1 LPRAAIDGL
10 ELVGLRRCLCAEGA
24 AAHAMYRLNGR
35 PVSLYVIPD
44 ASRERAATDVFGHDA
59 VIWSRQDV
67 TYVLVGKE
75 PRASLE
81 GLAEAMGL
89 VQ

>member
-1 LPRAAIDGL
+1 MWRVF
-10 ELVGLRRCLCAEGA
+10 ELVGLRRCFCGEGA

-44 ASRERAATDVFGHDA
+44 AQRDRASTDVFGHDA
-59 VIWSRQDV
+59 VIWSRQNV

-75 PRASLE
+75 PRATLE
-81 GLAEAMGL
+81 ALAPAMDSTL
-89 VQ
+89 Y

>member
-1 LPRAAIDGL
+1 
-10 ELVGLRRCLCAEGA
+10 
-24 AAHAMYRLNGR
+24 MYRLNGR

-44 ASRERAATDVFGHDA
+44 AERDRTSAEVFGHDA
-59 VIWSRQDV
+59 VIWSKSNV

-81 GLAEAMGL
+81 VLARAMEETL
-89 VQ
+89 